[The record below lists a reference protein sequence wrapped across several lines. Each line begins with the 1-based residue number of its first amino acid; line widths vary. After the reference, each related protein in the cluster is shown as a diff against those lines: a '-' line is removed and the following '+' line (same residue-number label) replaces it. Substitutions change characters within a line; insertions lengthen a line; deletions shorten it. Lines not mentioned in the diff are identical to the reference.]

1 MKNSLKLIST
11 VVVIMIIALTFSSTV
26 CKGFNADTVIDG
38 VARNADSSEQ
48 NIAMSDFTSKAG
60 KILAY
65 IRNIA
70 AIAGVLLVA
79 FLGIKYMMGSL
90 EEKAEYKKSFV
101 PLIVGAIVV
110 VAATTIAA
118 TIFQIAQ

>member
-26 CKGFNADTVIDG
+26 CKGFNAGTVIDG

-48 NIAMSDFTSKAG
+48 TIVMSDFTSKAG

>member
-26 CKGFNADTVIDG
+26 CKGFNAGTVISG

-48 NIAMSDFTSKAG
+48 NIAMTDFTSKAG

-70 AIAGVLLVA
+70 AIAGVLLIA

-90 EEKAEYKKSFV
+90 EEKAEYKKSFI

>member
-26 CKGFNADTVIDG
+26 CKGFNAGTVISG

>member
-1 MKNSLKLIST
+1 MKRSLKLIST
-11 VVVIMIIALTFSSTV
+11 VVVIMIIAFTLFSTACKAFNPSDVISNVGIQANTTHPETTDLT
-26 CKGFNADTVIDG
+26 N
-38 VARNADSSEQ
+38 
-48 NIAMSDFTSKAG
+48 KAG

-90 EEKAEYKKSFV
+90 EEKAEYKKSFI
-101 PLIVGAIVV
+101 PLIVGTIVV
-110 VAATTIAA
+110 VAATAIAT
-118 TIFQIAQ
+118 TIFQIAM

>member
-26 CKGFNADTVIDG
+26 CKGFNAGTVIYG

-110 VAATTIAA
+110 VAATTIAT

>member
-26 CKGFNADTVIDG
+26 CKGFNASNIISS
-38 VARNADSSEQ
+38 VAQNANSSEQ
-48 NIAMSDFTSKAG
+48 NIAMTDFTSKAG

-70 AIAGVLLVA
+70 AIAGVLLIA

-90 EEKAEYKKSFV
+90 EEKAEYKKSFI